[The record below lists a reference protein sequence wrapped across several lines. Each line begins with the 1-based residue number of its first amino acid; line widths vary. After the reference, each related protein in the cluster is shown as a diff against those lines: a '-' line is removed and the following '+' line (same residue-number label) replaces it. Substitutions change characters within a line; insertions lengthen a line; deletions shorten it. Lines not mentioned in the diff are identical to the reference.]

1 MKGGDM
7 NYILTKTPFLNK
19 ADAVI
24 AMMFVAFAAML
35 IAVYIPEITSSINF
49 EVGGS
54 GLYYNQIP

>member
-1 MKGGDM
+1 MKGADM
-7 NYILTKTPFLNK
+7 NYILTKTLFLNK
-19 ADAVI
+19 ADAAI

-54 GLYYNQIP
+54 GLDYNQTP

>member
-1 MKGGDM
+1 MKGADM

-19 ADAVI
+19 ADAAI

-54 GLYYNQIP
+54 GLDYNQIP

>member
-1 MKGGDM
+1 MKGADM

-19 ADAVI
+19 ADAAI

-35 IAVYIPEITSSINF
+35 IAVYIPEITSSVNF

-54 GLYYNQIP
+54 GLNYNQIP

>member
-1 MKGGDM
+1 M

-19 ADAVI
+19 ADAAI

-35 IAVYIPEITSSINF
+35 ISVYIPEITSGINF

-54 GLYYNQIP
+54 GLDYNQIP